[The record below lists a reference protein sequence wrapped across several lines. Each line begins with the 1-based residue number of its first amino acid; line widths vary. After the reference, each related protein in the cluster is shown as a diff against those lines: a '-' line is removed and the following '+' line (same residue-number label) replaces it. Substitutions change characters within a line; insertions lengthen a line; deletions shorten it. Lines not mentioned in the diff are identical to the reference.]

1 MNLRPE
7 EPRWPDR
14 DRFILS
20 KGHTCPIQYSALALT
35 GFIPMED
42 LKTLRQFGSKLQG
55 HPSMNK
61 CPGVDIST
69 GSLGQGIA
77 VANGMAQS
85 GPYDKLLEINGITKE
100 DIVKTAEELLK

>member
-20 KGHTCPIQYSALALT
+20 KGHTCPIQYSALVLA
-35 GFIPMED
+35 
-42 LKTLRQFGSKLQG
+42 
-55 HPSMNK
+55 
-61 CPGVDIST
+61 
-69 GSLGQGIA
+69 
-77 VANGMAQS
+77 

>member
-1 MNLRPE
+1 MGIGGHMKKSVEELKELAKTLRKTTVTMIYDAGAGHPGGSLSAADIVAALYFGEMNLRPE

-42 LKTLRQFGSKLQG
+42 LERGL
-55 HPSMNK
+55 
-61 CPGVDIST
+61 
-69 GSLGQGIA
+69 
-77 VANGMAQS
+77 
-85 GPYDKLLEINGITKE
+85 
-100 DIVKTAEELLK
+100 